1 MQRFNP
7 KGMAYV
13 LYAAGILLVVAC
25 APMVP
30 IREVANN
37 PREYAGEAVTLEGDV
52 SAVYS
57 LVVFKY
63 FELSDGTGTIGVVS
77 NKPLPRK
84 GEHVRVTGRLEEAFS
99 LGDFSMTVL
108 IEGDSDRNFIGDAR

>member
-1 MQRFNP
+1 MQRFNR
-7 KGMAYV
+7 KGVAYV
-13 LYAAGILLVVAC
+13 LCAAGIFLITAC
-25 APMVP
+25 AQMVT
-30 IREVANN
+30 IREVVNN
-37 PREYAGEAVTLEGDV
+37 PRAYSGEAVTLEGNV
-52 SAVYS
+52 TNAYS

-108 IEGDSDRNFIGDAR
+108 VEGDSDKNFIGDAR